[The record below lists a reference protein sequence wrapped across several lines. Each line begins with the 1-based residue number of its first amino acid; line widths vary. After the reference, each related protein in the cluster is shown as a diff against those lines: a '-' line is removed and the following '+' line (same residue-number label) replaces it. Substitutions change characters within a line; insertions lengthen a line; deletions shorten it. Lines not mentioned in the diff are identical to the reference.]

1 MSDFPF
7 LIPESDELKR
17 LYKVEELVQNVMEN
31 DLEGIEKM
39 SVEMAA
45 DILGC
50 MRGDDEDGKI
60 PSDLTAEEFAEI
72 WNELK
77 EIQEDEH

>member
-1 MSDFPF
+1 MSDFPL

-17 LYKVEELVQNVMEN
+17 FYKVEELVRNVMEN
-31 DLEGIEKM
+31 DREGIKKM

-45 DILGC
+45 DILGW

-60 PSDLTAEEFAEI
+60 PADLTAEEFAET

-77 EIQEDEH
+77 EIQEDEN

>member
-1 MSDFPF
+1 MSEFPF
-7 LIPESDELKR
+7 MIPESDGLKR
-17 LYKVEELVQNVMEN
+17 LYKVEELVRNVMEN
-31 DLEGIEKM
+31 DREDIEKM

-45 DILGC
+45 DILDW
-50 MRGDDEDGKI
+50 MRGDDEEGKI
-60 PSDLTAEEFAEI
+60 PNDLTAEEFAEI